1 MTTICGLLAAEPIE
15 IAQNTVTPAPVKSEP
30 PAASA
35 PVAPV
40 VPAVEQYALTIVQYE
55 VSAAPCAAEN
65 AMIEAIT
72 KKAGYACAVPKGRLV
87 VNLKVGEPLKVTDF
101 MNKQITVA
109 VEGKKDHYL
118 LVRVKIPGEMD
129 AVFMPVIGG
138 SFVAGYDLD
147 EKKTKGVLLLIYVV

>member
-1 MTTICGLLAAEPIE
+1 MRILVFLCSLAFCGLLWAETPIAAAPAKPEEKP
-15 IAQNTVTPAPVKSEP
+15 AAPAP
-30 PAASA
+30 A
-35 PVAPV
+35 
-40 VPAVEQYALTIVQYE
+40 QYSLNIVQYE
-55 VSAAPCAAEN
+55 VSAVPCAAEN
-65 AMIEAIT
+65 AMMDTIT
-72 KKAGYACAVPKGRLV
+72 KKAGYACALQKGRIAI
-87 VNLKVGEPLKVTDF
+87 NLTGAEAQKVTDF

-109 VEGKKDHYL
+109 IEGKKDNYL

>member
-1 MTTICGLLAAEPIE
+1 MRILVFLCSLVFCGLLWAETPIAA
-15 IAQNTVTPAPVKSEP
+15 APAKPEEK

-35 PVAPV
+35 PA
-40 VPAVEQYALTIVQYE
+40 QYSLNIVQYE
-55 VSAAPCAAEN
+55 VSAVPCVAEN
-65 AMIEAIT
+65 AMMDTIT
-72 KKAGYACAVPKGRLV
+72 KKAGYACAVQKGRIAI
-87 VNLKVGEPLKVTDF
+87 NLTGTEAQKVTDF

-109 VEGKKDHYL
+109 IEGKKDNYL
-118 LVRVKIPGEMD
+118 LVRVKIPSEMD